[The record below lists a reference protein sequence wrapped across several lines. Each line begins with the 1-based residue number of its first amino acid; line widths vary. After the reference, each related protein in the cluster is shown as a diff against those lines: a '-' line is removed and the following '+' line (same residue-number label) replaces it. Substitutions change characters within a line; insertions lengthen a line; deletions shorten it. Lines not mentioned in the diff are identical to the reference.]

1 MNDDIGPVKRQYRQS
16 ERAERTAETR
26 ARIRTAA
33 ASLFLDRGFVAASM
47 KQIAKSAGVGE
58 RTLYDAFPTKTALF
72 EHVVGVAIAGDER
85 PIPVAERPEFAKAL
99 AEHDL
104 GAAIAEFANYATEI
118 LERSGA
124 LIMVAVESA
133 GADPTMCHF
142 ADRGAAAT
150 RDNAARFV
158 EHLSS
163 DGPLSPDAAD
173 TVFALVSPH
182 VHQLLRHGSGFTA
195 DEYRCWLTRSIAA
208 LIILDND

>member
-1 MNDDIGPVKRQYRQS
+1 MNDATDPVKRRYRQT

-26 ARIRTAA
+26 RKIRTAA

-47 KQIAKSAGVGE
+47 KQIAASAGVGE
-58 RTLYDAFPTKTALF
+58 RTLYDAFPTKTALY
-72 EHVVGVAIAGDER
+72 EHVVGVAISGDER

-104 GAAIAEFANYATEI
+104 AAAIAEFTNYATEI

-133 GADPTMCHF
+133 GADPTMREF
-142 ADRGAAAT
+142 AERGAAAT
-150 RDNAARFV
+150 RDNAVSFV
-158 EHLSS
+158 EHLSN
-163 DGPLSPDAAD
+163 DHPLSPDAAD

-182 VHQLLRHGSGFTA
+182 LHQILRHGSRFTA
-195 DEYRCWLTRSIAA
+195 EEYRRWLTHAIAA
-208 LIILDND
+208 LITAEEG